1 MDAKDRILEALQHN
15 GDWMTLDQ
23 IQRSAGIV
31 SLVYITKGLKDFV
44 DFQVVQT
51 KDEGRKGRRWKAV
64 MEPA

>member
-15 GDWMTLDQ
+15 GEWMTLDQ

-31 SLVYITKGLKDFV
+31 SLKYITEGLKDFV
-44 DFQVVQT
+44 SFQVVQT
-51 KDEGRKGRRWKAV
+51 KDDGRKGRRWKAI